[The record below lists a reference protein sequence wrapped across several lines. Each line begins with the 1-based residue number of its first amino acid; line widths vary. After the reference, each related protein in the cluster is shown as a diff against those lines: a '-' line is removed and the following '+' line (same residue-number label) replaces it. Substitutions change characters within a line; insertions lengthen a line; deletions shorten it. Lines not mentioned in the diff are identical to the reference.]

1 MSLTKKEYRDA
12 VVVLAG
18 VYDVPLSDQ
27 DLGTVDHA
35 VELSAQ
41 FVFCE
46 AFVETPESF
55 RATPATITDGDA
67 YPSGF
72 LGYAKSAYYTS
83 GGIIRPFRYATVA
96 ELSALLSKLRIL
108 ARATDPVLFFCDGKI
123 NTLPA
128 GLTFTFEWWEI
139 LQSTADPSVADT
151 ATNGMPEEYDRAVIR
166 GAFEFLT
173 KMMVTEIGALRL
185 TQSELK
191 RWQDA
196 ERRLYLEKFEM
207 QNQSFKGGNE

>member
-1 MSLTKKEYRDA
+1 MSLTKKQYRDRTI
-12 VVVLAG
+12 VLLG
-18 VYDVPLSDQ
+18 IYDVPVSNEDF
-27 DLGTVDHA
+27 GTVDHA

-46 AFVETPESF
+46 AFLNASDKF
-55 RATPATITDGDA
+55 RAAPATITDGDP

-83 GGIIRPFRYATVA
+83 GGIVRPFRYATVK
-96 ELSALLSKLRIL
+96 EVSALLSKQRIL
-108 ARATDPVLFFCDGKI
+108 ARATDPALFFCDGII

-128 GLTFTFEWWEI
+128 GLTFTFEWWEF
-139 LQSTADPSVADT
+139 LQSTADPSVADS
-151 ATNGMPEEYDRAVIR
+151 ATNGLPEEYDTAVIR
-166 GAFEFLT
+166 GAAEFMT
-173 KMMVTEIGALRL
+173 KLMVTEIGALRL

-196 ERRLYLEKFEM
+196 ERRLYQEKFDM
-207 QNQSFKGGNE
+207 QNETLRKN